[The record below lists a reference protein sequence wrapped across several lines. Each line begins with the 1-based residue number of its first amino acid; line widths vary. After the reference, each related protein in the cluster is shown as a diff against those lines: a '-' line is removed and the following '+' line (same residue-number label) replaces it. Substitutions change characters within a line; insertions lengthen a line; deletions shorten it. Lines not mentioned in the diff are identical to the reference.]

1 MKTIIVN
8 EREIII
14 KKLGAMHFFKVSKL
28 AAKLNLNIKELYK
41 KANGIR
47 KIDKEKSKEEFEGE
61 ALNLI
66 INEVFSK
73 LHMAEDEINSIITSV
88 TGLTLKELNE
98 LDIVEYIKILKEV
111 ITSPGFL
118 DLFKQGN

>member
-47 KIDKEKSKEEFEGE
+47 KIDKEKSKEEFEGQP
-61 ALNLI
+61 LNLI